1 MKELVMEIINKHDL
15 IKRCRKLMYV
25 NKRSF
30 LMLKLHQDGYN
41 LRHIGELF
49 KLNHAT
55 VIHNIKRAEWFEK
68 TNERIYLDDTRE
80 LRLELMEHPVSRNV
94 NDLITDVMDCKSLRG
109 LEQIQVRILK
119 KQYNLECIE

>member
-1 MKELVMEIINKHDL
+1 MKELVIEIINKHDL

-30 LMLKLHQDGYN
+30 LMLKLHNDGYN
-41 LRHIGELF
+41 LRQIGELF

-80 LRLELMEHPVSRNV
+80 LRLELMEYPVNRNV

>member
-1 MKELVMEIINKHDL
+1 MKELVIEIINKHDL

-30 LMLKLHQDGYN
+30 LMLKLYNDGYN
-41 LRHIGELF
+41 LRQIGELF

-80 LRLELMEHPVSRNV
+80 LRLELMQHPVSRNV